1 MATYKQLIEEKAG
14 LNLGGDQTS
23 IVATMSATDSTGS
36 AGAVYTF
43 TLAGGHGLTA
53 SNIGDQVELSGFTQL
68 TALNGVVTQLATL
81 STNAVTLEGV
91 ISTGT
96 QETSTGASFTFKSTF
111 PDDTRAGVYLA
122 EAYKDV
128 VNKVA
133 ASSPDLLS
141 LFGKNIDSGWTNN
154 TYKLENHYIF
164 GVFRKGTVAPANVFK
179 RCRQIPSAQKHSV
192 SDELS
197 IYEATEMDP
206 VYFIEDRQLTVIP
219 GAASIIANMS
229 STNSSGAAGSLYTF
243 TLNSDHGLTSSNIG
257 DSVLLSGFTQLT
269 DLNGLTTQLKSLATN
284 AITLEGV
291 ISTSTQETSETASF
305 EFTTAGTG
313 QFEFLGVG
321 SPDTLSVGYAYPN
334 ELISNGSVIMPQDF
348 CIYLVLYVAI
358 KLVEVKLSKM
368 NSGLSTM
375 IDETNKG
382 MLPNLTGDTATA
394 QNGWEAIRYYIQDEE
409 DVELAGAK
417 LQELNAE
424 QQQWTLEYQWFQE
437 RLARLKSE
445 YLEPFASAAASE
457 AS

>member
-179 RCRQIPSAQKHSV
+179 RCRQIPAAQKHSV
-192 SDELS
+192 SDDLS

-206 VYFIEDRQLTVIP
+206 VYFIENRQLTVIP
-219 GAASIIANMS
+219 DHT
-229 STNSSGAAGSLYTF
+229 TNS
-243 TLNSDHGLTSSNIG
+243 
-257 DSVLLSGFTQLT
+257 
-269 DLNGLTTQLKSLATN
+269 
-284 AITLEGV
+284 GV
-291 ISTSTQETSETASF
+291 F
-305 EFTTAGTG
+305 EY
-313 QFEFLGVG
+313 LGVG

-334 ELISNGSVIMPQDF
+334 ELISDGDVIMPQDF